1 MDKKKYLYC
10 VKNKLL
16 KDNTSV
22 FKVDFSVSH
31 YKEAVNEWIKFK
43 KNNKHDNYTIYS
55 IFSFHLNNDEHVI
68 LYHKKY
74 DENCLLLCKIN
85 KIYKNIIIPC
95 NNNIIYDKDIV
106 ATYL

>member
-1 MDKKKYLYC
+1 MVL
-10 VKNKLL
+10 
-16 KDNTSV
+16 TSKSSNITKITINYNG
-22 FKVDFSVSH
+22 F
-31 YKEAVNEWIKFK
+31 AIQII

>member
-22 FKVDFSVSH
+22 LKVDFTVSN
-31 YKEAVNEWIKFK
+31 YKEAVSEWIKFK
-43 KNNKHDNYTIYS
+43 KNNNHDNYTIYS
-55 IFSFHLNNDEHVI
+55 IFSFHLSNDEHVI

-95 NNNIIYDKDIV
+95 NNATIYDKDIV